1 MARRHADI
9 RLPANR
15 RVCVWGPPTQYAATA
30 LWAKATHD
38 QFEDVDGLIWTSRR
52 CDPDAA
58 MLFFGGRTTEADL
71 QAVSVRDGADAS
83 FLRDVR
89 EAGERAGVVIT
100 D

>member
-1 MARRHADI
+1 
-9 RLPANR
+9 
-15 RVCVWGPPTQYAATA
+15 
-30 LWAKATHD
+30 
-38 QFEDVDGLIWTSRR
+38 
-52 CDPDAA
+52 

-71 QAVSVRDGADAS
+71 QAVSVRDGAAAS